1 MIIYPRIH
9 GEHNPARLFKAV
21 DNGSSPYAR
30 GTLFWRDDSK
40 VFVRFIPVY
49 TGNTRRKPLF
59 NRLNPVHPRIHGEH
73 SNYIYLILLNK
84 KIYLF
89 LPKIIHLLYMA

>member
-49 TGNTRRKPLF
+49 TGNIWSVHFLVCRE
-59 NRLNPVHPRIHGEH
+59 PVHPRIHGEH
-73 SNYIYLILLNK
+73 AVIATLAQLAVGSSPYTRGTRL
-84 KIYLF
+84 
-89 LPKIIHLLYMA
+89 